1 MAGKFHAKVPGMM
14 QSSSKV
20 ISKELLRCGIAGQT
34 TPHFPCLPKEFGK
47 DWWRWSCC
55 PFTHGMT
62 PQNRDLQCLT
72 TLALAHW
79 HPSATLWPG
88 IDQCYIP
95 QHGPMAQ
102 SHLCSSWAWGGQWEF
117 QDPKMEV
124 LYHLWP
130 YFVEISPHTGLTWA
144 LYVVGTSNQSIPGH

>member
-1 MAGKFHAKVPGMM
+1 MEALHDRVEMIVSILGHQPEQQVTFRGTEEDFCCSPSMAGKFHAKVPGMM

-20 ISKELLRCGIAGQT
+20 ISKELLQCCIAGQT

-72 TLALAHW
+72 TLALA
-79 HPSATLWPG
+79 TLWPG

-102 SHLCSSWAWGGQWEF
+102 SHLCSSWAWGGQ
-117 QDPKMEV
+117 
-124 LYHLWP
+124 
-130 YFVEISPHTGLTWA
+130 
-144 LYVVGTSNQSIPGH
+144 